1 MAVPGKKTRDMT
13 QGVIWKHLI
22 AFALPLMIGN
32 LFQQLYNTVDSIV
45 VGNYVSKQALAA
57 VGSTTSIINMM
68 VGFFSGVSVGAGV
81 IISQRFGA
89 KDPEGVHKAV
99 HTTITLT
106 LIIGVIGTV
115 VGTLLAPTMLTL
127 MKTPEDVFVE
137 AKVYLRIY
145 FGGISGLMLYNMGSG
160 ILRAVGDSRRPLYF
174 LIVSSVVN
182 IVLDLL
188 FVLGFGMG
196 VEGVAY
202 ATIIAQFVSAFLI
215 YLTLY
220 RTRDVHQFRPSKL
233 RLYPEMVSSII
244 RVGLPSGLQQALTSF
259 SNVFVQ
265 SYINSF
271 GTNCVAGWSCYHRID
286 QFILLPMQSI
296 SMASTTFAGQNI
308 GNRDLERTEKGIR
321 TAVTLSIVVTGILI
335 TLVSIFCVPLIKIFN
350 NDPAVL
356 EYGKTFIRLIS
367 PFYLIICFNQIYA
380 GALRGA
386 GDAKAP
392 MVIMLFSF
400 VLFRQLYLAIGT
412 QFEALNNPWF
422 VGLGYPAGWA
432 MCSALQLT
440 YYYKSKWRERCR
452 NRWAAEDAAR
462 EMKKANA

>member
-1 MAVPGKKTRDMT
+1 MAAPRKKTRDMT
-13 QGVIWKHLI
+13 QGTIWKHLL

-45 VGNYVSKQALAA
+45 VGQFVSKQALAA
-57 VGSTTSIINMM
+57 VGSTTSIINML

-99 HTTITLT
+99 HTTISLT
-106 LIIGVIGTV
+106 LIIGLIGTV
-115 VGTLLAPTMLTL
+115 VGIVLAPIMLTL
-127 MKTPEDVFVE
+127 MKTPQDVFVE
-137 AKVYLRIY
+137 AKAYLQIY

-174 LIVSSVVN
+174 LVFSSCVN

-188 FVLGFGMG
+188 FVLGFHMG

-202 ATIIAQFVSAFLI
+202 ATIIAQFSSAALI
-215 YLTLY
+215 YFTLY
-220 RTRDVHQFRPSKL
+220 RTHDVHRFQPKKL
-233 RLYPEMVSSII
+233 RIYPEMVRSII
-244 RVGLPSGLQQALTSF
+244 RVGLPAGLQQALTSF

-265 SYINSF
+265 GYINSF

-296 SMASTTFAGQNI
+296 SMASTTFVGQNI
-308 GNRDLERTEKGIR
+308 GHRDLERTEKGIR
-321 TAVTLSIVVTGILI
+321 TAVMLSIVVTGILI
-335 TLVSIFCVPLIKIFN
+335 GLVVIFCAPLIKIFN
-350 NDPAVL
+350 DDPGVV
-356 EYGKTFIRLIS
+356 EYGVMFIRLIS

-392 MVIMLFSF
+392 MFIMLFSF

-412 QFEALNNPWF
+412 QFINTEWF

-432 MCSALQLT
+432 MCSTLQLL
-440 YYYKSKWRERCR
+440 YYYKSKWRDRCR
-452 NRWAAEDAAR
+452 ANWAAEDAAK
-462 EMKKANA
+462 ELKKA

>member
-1 MAVPGKKTRDMT
+1 MAAPRKKTRDMT
-13 QGVIWKHLI
+13 QGTIWKHLL

-45 VGNYVSKQALAA
+45 VGQFVSKQALAA
-57 VGSTTSIINMM
+57 VGSTTSIINML

-99 HTTITLT
+99 HTTISLT
-106 LIIGVIGTV
+106 LIIGLVGTV
-115 VGTLLAPTMLTL
+115 VGIVLAPIMLTL
-127 MKTPEDVFVE
+127 MKTPQDVFVE
-137 AKVYLRIY
+137 AKAYLQIY

-174 LIVSSVVN
+174 LVFSSCVN
-182 IVLDLL
+182 IVLDLV
-188 FVLGFGMG
+188 FVLGFHMG

-202 ATIIAQFVSAFLI
+202 ATIIAQFASAALI
-215 YLTLY
+215 YFTLY
-220 RTRDVHQFRPSKL
+220 RTHDVHRFQPKKL
-233 RLYPEMVSSII
+233 RIYPEMVRSII
-244 RVGLPSGLQQALTSF
+244 RVGLPAGLQQALTSF

-265 SYINSF
+265 GYINSF

-296 SMASTTFAGQNI
+296 SMASTTFVGQNI
-308 GNRDLERTEKGIR
+308 GHRDLERTEKGIR
-321 TAVTLSIVVTGILI
+321 TAVMLSIIVTGILI
-335 TLVSIFCVPLIKIFN
+335 GLVVIFCAPLIKIFN
-350 NDPAVL
+350 DDPGVV
-356 EYGKTFIRLIS
+356 EYGVMFIRLIS

-412 QFEALNNPWF
+412 QFINTEWF
-422 VGLGYPAGWA
+422 VGLGYPAGWI
-432 MCSALQLT
+432 MCSTLQLL
-440 YYYKSKWRERCR
+440 YYYKSKWRDRCR
-452 NRWAAEDAAR
+452 ANWAAEDAAK
-462 EMKKANA
+462 ELKKA

>member
-1 MAVPGKKTRDMT
+1 MAAPRKKTRDMT
-13 QGVIWKHLI
+13 QGTIWKHLL

-45 VGNYVSKQALAA
+45 VGQFVSKQALAA
-57 VGSTTSIINMM
+57 VGSTTSIINML

-99 HTTITLT
+99 HTTISLT
-106 LIIGVIGTV
+106 LIIGLIGTV
-115 VGTLLAPTMLTL
+115 VGIVLAPIMLTL
-127 MKTPEDVFVE
+127 MKTPQDVFVE
-137 AKVYLRIY
+137 AKAYLQIY

-174 LIVSSVVN
+174 LVFSSCVN

-188 FVLGFGMG
+188 FVLGFHMG

-202 ATIIAQFVSAFLI
+202 ATIIAQFSSAALI
-215 YLTLY
+215 YFTLY
-220 RTRDVHQFRPSKL
+220 RTHDVHRFQPKKL
-233 RLYPEMVSSII
+233 RIYPEMVRSII
-244 RVGLPSGLQQALTSF
+244 RVGLPAGLQQALTSF

-265 SYINSF
+265 GYINSF

-296 SMASTTFAGQNI
+296 SMASTTFVGQNI
-308 GNRDLERTEKGIR
+308 GHRDLERTEKGIR
-321 TAVTLSIVVTGILI
+321 TAVMLSIIVTGILI
-335 TLVSIFCVPLIKIFN
+335 GLVVIFCAPLIKIFN
-350 NDPAVL
+350 DDPGVV
-356 EYGKTFIRLIS
+356 EYGVMFIRLIS

-392 MVIMLFSF
+392 MFIMLFSF

-412 QFEALNNPWF
+412 QFINTEWF

-432 MCSALQLT
+432 MCSTLQLL
-440 YYYKSKWRERCR
+440 YYYKSKWRDRCR
-452 NRWAAEDAAR
+452 ANWAAEDAAK
-462 EMKKANA
+462 ELKKA